1 MVYRDKVWLEYPAKD
16 QYINFT
22 DCRTL
27 GELHQMLKDE
37 LELPSFYG
45 ENLDA
50 LWDSIT
56 GLMYVPANVTIKKGG
71 AKELAGYIDKIIEIF
86 NRAVDEYGDI
96 TVEVLESEE

>member
-1 MVYRDKVWLEYPAKD
+1 MEYRERVWLEDPAKD
-16 QYINFT
+16 RYIDFT
-22 DCRTL
+22 DCKTL
-27 GELHQMLKDE
+27 GELHQILKEE
-37 LELPSFYG
+37 LELPDFYG

-56 GLMYVPANVTIKKGG
+56 GLMYVPAKITIKKGG
-71 AKELAGYIDKIIEIF
+71 AKVLHEYIEKVVKIF